1 MGNFINISDIDQK
14 DLRKIIDDAKLQ
26 KLKRSKIKKSSV
38 DPDLPLADKILIM
51 IFEKSSTRTRLSFEL
66 AI

>member
-51 IFEKSSTRTRLSFEL
+51 IFVLRSDRQENY
-66 AI
+66 

>member
-38 DPDLPLADKILIM
+38 DPDLPLANKILIM
-51 IFEKSSTRTRLSFEL
+51 MFVLVVIQFL
-66 AI
+66 

>member
-26 KLKRSKIKKSSV
+26 KLKRSKIYKPCK
-38 DPDLPLADKILIM
+38 
-51 IFEKSSTRTRLSFEL
+51 LSKNLCGPFYNL
-66 AI
+66 NKHF